1 MLAAPFSRNVNHGFL
16 YICVVFA
23 FYRFLRSP
31 TMPVLDAYT
40 LEYLVLRGT
49 AASKMKYGKYRLWGA
64 VSWGVISV
72 AIGLCLDHYGFSSM
86 YAFSA
91 ITTTFLL
98 VLCARER
105 WHGGKAMETHF
116 VPFSREEEVM
126 SAAEA
131 TQSASIGYSEEEE
144 ETEFTDGDSG
154 SLLGSFEGLG
164 ADCERQESVLGFCR
178 VLLTNPRSIAFLF
191 TVASS
196 RVGTS
201 LVENLVFLFFAQE
214 LRASYFL
221 CGVAVAITVV
231 FEIPLFYVS
240 ETMLSNFSSASL
252 LLMGMFCYITRVIV
266 YTLVDSKHV
275 HHVLWVEPLHGVT
288 YSLIKMATVQ
298 EMSELSPPH
307 LQATG
312 QSFLSVFSTLG
323 TLIGVLGGSFVMQA
337 YGSVIAYR
345 GSAVLVT
352 VAALVYGTT
361 VYYERQKEFSRPTRK
376 KITQDFE
383 TESTVLKTSR

>member
-1 MLAAPFSRNVNHGFL
+1 MSLPIVLTMMSDTTFGVIADKIPSGKLKIVVMCNVLACAFFLMLAAPFSRNVNHGFL

-221 CGVAVAITVV
+221 CGVAVAITV
-231 FEIPLFYVS
+231 S
-240 ETMLSNFSSASL
+240 RRMKSL
-252 LLMGMFCYITRVIV
+252 VPHIFLRHMRFC
-266 YTLVDSKHV
+266 
-275 HHVLWVEPLHGVT
+275 
-288 YSLIKMATVQ
+288 
-298 EMSELSPPH
+298 
-307 LQATG
+307 
-312 QSFLSVFSTLG
+312 
-323 TLIGVLGGSFVMQA
+323 
-337 YGSVIAYR
+337 
-345 GSAVLVT
+345 
-352 VAALVYGTT
+352 
-361 VYYERQKEFSRPTRK
+361 
-376 KITQDFE
+376 
-383 TESTVLKTSR
+383 

>member
-1 MLAAPFSRNVNHGFL
+1 
-16 YICVVFA
+16 
-23 FYRFLRSP
+23 
-31 TMPVLDAYT
+31 
-40 LEYLVLRGT
+40 
-49 AASKMKYGKYRLWGA
+49 
-64 VSWGVISV
+64 
-72 AIGLCLDHYGFSSM
+72 
-86 YAFSA
+86 
-91 ITTTFLL
+91 
-98 VLCARER
+98 
-105 WHGGKAMETHF
+105 
-116 VPFSREEEVM
+116 
-126 SAAEA
+126 
-131 TQSASIGYSEEEE
+131 
-144 ETEFTDGDSG
+144 
-154 SLLGSFEGLG
+154 
-164 ADCERQESVLGFCR
+164 
-178 VLLTNPRSIAFLF
+178 
-191 TVASS
+191 
-196 RVGTS
+196 
-201 LVENLVFLFFAQE
+201 
-214 LRASYFL
+214 
-221 CGVAVAITVV
+221 
-231 FEIPLFYVS
+231 
-240 ETMLSNFSSASL
+240 MLSNFSSASL